1 MQPGIAMD
9 ADCQLKMKHCWK
21 TEMDTKS
28 IFYRC
33 FPLYEENVTT
43 VEICANPKGA
53 KVDDPSCSKK
63 IVTEVKET
71 EAPSKKSWRFYAIL
85 CRFIKSTM
93 DHCRLWYWWWS
104 FLWVYL
110 ACFIT
115 LCSTTDGMADCSN
128 DVVVVSRINIVCIFK
143 SWCYWAK

>member
-1 MQPGIAMD
+1 
-9 ADCQLKMKHCWK
+9 
-21 TEMDTKS
+21 MDTKS

-71 EAPSKKSWRFYAIL
+71 EAPSKKNPVFEQLNSAVGVFMRYFADLSNIVQLL
-85 CRFIKSTM
+85 C
-93 DHCRLWYWWWS
+93 
-104 FLWVYL
+104 FLVYL
-110 ACFIT
+110 I
-115 LCSTTDGMADCSN
+115 LSN
-128 DVVVVSRINIVCIFK
+128 LAHCVNI
-143 SWCYWAK
+143 